1 MRNVQLKKGK
11 AAKNQIHY
19 VPDATSLNEYEI
31 AWAIAHRSHKKNV
44 EYEVDGDELI
54 EYSFAKGCFHR
65 WVITTVQD
73 NKVVLSSI

>member
-11 AAKNQIHY
+11 AAQNRVHY
-19 VPDATSLNEYEI
+19 VPGAVSLKEYEI
-31 AWAIAHRSHKKNV
+31 ARAIASASKQKNV

-65 WVITTVQD
+65 WVITTVHD
-73 NKVVLSSI
+73 NQVVLSSI

>member
-11 AAKNQIHY
+11 TAQNQVHY
-19 VPDATSLNEYEI
+19 IPGATKLNEYEI
-31 AWAIAHRSHKKNV
+31 AWAIAKKSQQKNV

-73 NKVVLSSI
+73 NQVVLSSI